1 MYKNLL
7 QNTTITHRKIPKF

>member
-7 QNTTITHRKIPKF
+7 QNTTIAHRKIPKF